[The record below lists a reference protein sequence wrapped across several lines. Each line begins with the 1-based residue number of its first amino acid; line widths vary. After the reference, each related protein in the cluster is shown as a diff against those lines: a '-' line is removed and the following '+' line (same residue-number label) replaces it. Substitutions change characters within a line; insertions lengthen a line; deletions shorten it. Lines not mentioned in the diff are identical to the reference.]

1 MSTTINLRDQIAAEN
16 LTPRRP
22 NVTPSWATAAISE
35 FSSPTSSRLDSAE
48 WTARLGIETSGY
60 VK

>member
-1 MSTTINLRDQIAAEN
+1 MALDHSKASHPIIMDEVEKLATGHLR
-16 LTPRRP
+16 T
-22 NVTPSWATAAISE
+22 
-35 FSSPTSSRLDSAE
+35 FSRLDSAE